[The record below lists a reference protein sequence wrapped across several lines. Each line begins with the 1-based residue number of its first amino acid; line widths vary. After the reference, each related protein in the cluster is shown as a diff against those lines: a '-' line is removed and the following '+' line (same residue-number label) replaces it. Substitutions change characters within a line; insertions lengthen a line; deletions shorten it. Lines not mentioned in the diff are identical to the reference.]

1 MLKVPKVVIEIVAD
15 ITLIVIS
22 TIAEIIE
29 KKREK
34 KNHDDKTDK

>member
-15 ITLIVIS
+15 IALIVIS

-34 KNHDDKTDK
+34 KSNEPENK

>member
-34 KNHDDKTDK
+34 KSHEPENK